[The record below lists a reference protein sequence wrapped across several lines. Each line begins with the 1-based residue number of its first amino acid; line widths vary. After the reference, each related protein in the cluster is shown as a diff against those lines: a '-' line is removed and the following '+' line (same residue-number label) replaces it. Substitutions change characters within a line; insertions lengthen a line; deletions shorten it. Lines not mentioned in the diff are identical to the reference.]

1 MLKNVL
7 GKIFYSKSSIKSKQY
22 ALSRLSADSTKVTG
36 QIQSNIAKL
45 QATNSEIDSTM
56 KEIADM
62 KTQYSVLETELQS
75 RKKQNENI
83 IAMFSSK

>member
-1 MLKNVL
+1 MLRNFL
-7 GKIFYSKSSIKSKQY
+7 GKLIYSKNSIKSKQF
-22 ALSRLSADSTKVTG
+22 ALSKLSADSTKVTG

-45 QATNSEIDSTM
+45 QATNSEIDTTI

-62 KTQYSVLETELQS
+62 RTQYSVLETELET

-83 IAMFSSK
+83 ITMFSSK

>member
-1 MLKNVL
+1 MLRNIL
-7 GKIFYSKSSIKSKQY
+7 GKFIYSKNSIKSKQF
-22 ALSRLSADSTKVTG
+22 ALSKLSADSTKVTG

-45 QATNSEIDSTM
+45 QATNGEIDSTI

-62 KTQYSVLETELQS
+62 QTQYTVLNAELEN

>member
-7 GKIFYSKSSIKSKQY
+7 GKFIYSKNSIKSKQY

-45 QATNSEIDSTM
+45 QATNGEIDSTI

-62 KTQYSVLETELQS
+62 QTQYTVLSAELEN

-83 IAMFSSK
+83 ISMFSK

>member
-7 GKIFYSKSSIKSKQY
+7 GKFIYSKNSIKSKQF

-45 QATNSEIDSTM
+45 QATNSEIDTTI

-62 KTQYSVLETELQS
+62 RTQYSVLETELET

>member
-1 MLKNVL
+1 M
-7 GKIFYSKSSIKSKQY
+7 
-22 ALSRLSADSTKVTG
+22 SADSTKLTG

-45 QATNSEIDSTM
+45 QATNGEIDSTI

-62 KTQYSVLETELQS
+62 QTQYTVLNAELEN

>member
-1 MLKNVL
+1 MLKSVL
-7 GKIFYSKSSIKSKQY
+7 GKFIYSKNSIKSKQF

-45 QATNSEIDSTM
+45 QATNGEIDSTI

-62 KTQYSVLETELQS
+62 QTQYTVLSAELEN

-83 IAMFSSK
+83 ISMFSK